1 MKSERNYN
9 VPYCLISDRLLRR
22 CVGCLRCV
30 GRHQVLVLDSLPLV
44 IRSRWHE
51 PGDFIIWIRQRLF
64 SRRTG
69 GAALFVN
76 RINTDRRS
84 GLCGTHWEARAMAF
98 PVYRAER
105 ARRDFTQ
112 SLDGR
117 IWWLTLA
124 RLGCSTRT
132 RRESSRPRHWAYLR
146 RRSTV
151 SLRRP
156 IRAIPTASQA
166 GRRLGETGLRAAREL
181 CPDWTTLRALRR
193 SLRSLARSEGGSFAM
208 RQT

>member
-1 MKSERNYN
+1 MRWVFAMRRPSSSSGSRFAS
-9 VPYCLISDRLLRR
+9 VSDSITLARAPATSSF
-22 CVGCLRCV
+22 GSD
-30 GRHQVLVLDSLPLV
+30 GGS
-44 IRSRWHE
+44 SR
-51 PGDFIIWIRQRLF
+51 GT
-64 SRRTG
+64 SR
-69 GAALFVN
+69 AALFVN

-84 GLCGTHWEARAMAF
+84 GLCGTHWEAMAMAF
-98 PVYRAER
+98 PVYRADR

-156 IRAIPTASQA
+156 IGAIPTAGQT
-166 GRRLGETGLRAAREL
+166 GRRLGETALQAAREL
-181 CPDWTTLRALRR
+181 CPDWRTLRALRR
-193 SLRSLARSEGGSFAM
+193 L
-208 RQT
+208 

>member
-1 MKSERNYN
+1 MRW
-9 VPYCLISDRLLRR
+9 VFAMRR
-22 CVGCLRCV
+22 PSSSSGSGFASVS
-30 GRHQVLVLDSLPLV
+30 DSLTLARARRLHHV
-44 IRSRWHE
+44 
-51 PGDFIIWIRQRLF
+51 IRQRLF
-64 SRRTG
+64 SCRTG
-69 GAALFVN
+69 RAALFVN

-84 GLCGTHWEARAMAF
+84 G
-98 PVYRAER
+98 YAEHIGRRWQWLSPCIAQDR

-112 SLDGR
+112 SLIGR

-156 IRAIPTASQA
+156 IGAIPTAGQT
-166 GRRLGETGLRAAREL
+166 GRRLGETALQAAREL

-208 RQT
+208 RQTFRS